1 MVGVNAFQTD
11 EEVDIDRLEVD
22 PALEAA
28 QKDKLAALRARRDQS
43 KADMLLTQLENAAKA
58 DDNLM
63 PLFIDCVENDV
74 TLGEICG
81 RLRQLWGEY
90 QPAA

>member
-1 MVGVNAFQTD
+1 M
-11 EEVDIDRLEVD
+11 ERLEVD

-28 QKDKLAALRARRDQS
+28 QRKRLASLHQRRDNA
-43 KADMLLTQLENAAKA
+43 KVGALLVQLENAARSS
-58 DDNLM
+58 DNLM
-63 PLFIDCVENDV
+63 PVFIDCVENEV

-90 QPAA
+90 RPPVTA